1 MKPMRGFA
9 MLKIGET
16 GWVTKE
22 IPACGPSDATGS
34 LWRGF
39 ARTAGAVIKRSDS
52 VWKKARRCHRGGYAH
67 SGSSE
72 GRSGISLLHL
82 WTERRSAIL

>member
-34 LWRGF
+34 LWRGS

-52 VWKKARRCHRGGYAH
+52 VWKKARRYHRSRNAH